1 MTVLCMAKPNATGI
15 TEGAVV
21 EWYSVFVT
29 LVEMSLDLLF
39 CVCLNSWKSHK
50 GSSQGDRQI

>member
-39 CVCLNSWKSHK
+39 LCVS
-50 GSSQGDRQI
+50 